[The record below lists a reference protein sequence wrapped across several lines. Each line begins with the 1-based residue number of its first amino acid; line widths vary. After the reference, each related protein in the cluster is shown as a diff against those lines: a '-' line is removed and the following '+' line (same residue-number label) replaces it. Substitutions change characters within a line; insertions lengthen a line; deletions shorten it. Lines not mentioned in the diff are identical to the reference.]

1 MSNKN
6 IKLAIMASG
15 NGSNAEA
22 IIRHFANHHE
32 IEVATIYT
40 NNESAFVLERA
51 NRNDIKGIVF
61 TKEEFL
67 NPSFYQQVLLHQYDL
82 IILAGFMWL
91 IPAALIGSY
100 RNRIINIHPALLPKY
115 GGKGMYGSYVHKAVI
130 ENKENES
137 GITIH
142 YVNEKYDDGDIIFQ
156 TNCKVLATDSPASL
170 AERIHILEHRH
181 YPVEIEKLCNKLLLS
196 Q

>member
-1 MSNKN
+1 MSSNK
-6 IKLAIMASG
+6 IQLAIMASG

-22 IIRHFANHHE
+22 IVNHFANHPE

-40 NNESAFVLERA
+40 NNKSAFVLERA
-51 NRNDIKGIVF
+51 KRNKVRAIVF
-61 TKEEFL
+61 SKEEFQ
-67 NPSFYQQVLLHQYDL
+67 NPSFVDKVLLNQYGL

-91 IPAALIGSY
+91 IPPALISSY
-100 RNRIINIHPALLPKY
+100 RNRIVNIHPALLPKY
-115 GGKGMYGSYVHKAVI
+115 GGKGMYGTHIHKAVI
-130 ENKENES
+130 ENRENES

-156 TNCKVLATDSPASL
+156 ASCKVLDSDSPASL
-170 AERIHILEHRH
+170 AERIHKLEHRH
-181 YPVEIEKLCNKLLLS
+181 YPVEIEKICNKLILN